1 MEGMESLELQLP
13 RDLGI
18 LSQLCILFPCVLRR
32 EVLCPHS
39 LLCKMGRLKTP
50 LQFWNILVIL
60 KSVMGAIHLLES
72 KPAEAG
78 CGYLKGTQ
86 RGMI

>member
-1 MEGMESLELQLP
+1 MESLELQLP

-50 LQFWNILVIL
+50 LQFWNILL
-60 KSVMGAIHLLES
+60 HLH
-72 KPAEAG
+72 A
-78 CGYLKGTQ
+78 T
-86 RGMI
+86 I